1 MDKINKIY
9 DDWLHRKYMENSPE
23 EVRIREAI
31 RVAFEQG
38 KKEAEQDFLKM
49 MIEIENKLETE
60 AGNGQKDWCD
70 SFKDIRI
77 FIKKLKSTIK
87 QAEHPF
93 KQIENISY
101 PNDVINAR
109 EI

>member
-1 MDKINKIY
+1 LSYIQYKRDV
-9 DDWLHRKYMENSPE
+9 LQLLE
-23 EVRIREAI
+23 EE
-31 RVAFEQG
+31 
-38 KKEAEQDFLKM
+38 
-49 MIEIENKLETE
+49 
-60 AGNGQKDWCD
+60 
-70 SFKDIRI
+70 
-77 FIKKLKSTIK
+77 LKSTIK